1 MTFSKI
7 KFHMHGWR
15 NSSVFC
21 SKLSSELRE
30 TYSHHFHTSLAFP
43 YRIWKEEIGGESK
56 MFAFEI
62 FKKKKVISTLSS
74 LCLGEIF
81 IPILLVRGH
90 GPVKTASQKHWIGQ
104 FWNCHSTIVSAHE
117 LNGLI
122 NVKEL
127 KQYLANCS
135 QVL

>member
-7 KFHMHGWR
+7 KFHMHGWW

-30 TYSHHFHTSLAFP
+30 TYSNHFHTSLAFP

-62 FKKKKVISTLSS
+62 FKKKKGNFHFKLLMSSGDFYTHTPGKGPWSSENCISKALDWT
-74 LCLGEIF
+74 
-81 IPILLVRGH
+81 ILKLPQHHCIGSWIKWANKCK
-90 GPVKTASQKHWIGQ
+90 GIKTVPGK
-104 FWNCHSTIVSAHE
+104 
-117 LNGLI
+117 L
-122 NVKEL
+122 
-127 KQYLANCS
+127 
-135 QVL
+135 